1 MSNPS
6 FSNIDQWLFEL
17 YEGNLSPEQIAQ
29 LETFLMQHPE
39 LDVDLDMWKLS
50 YVSATP
56 LVYPHQDKLEK
67 RRPAIIYWSAG
78 TAAIFALIVGGIFY
92 FEADTTPMLSL
103 SSTPLANRDLSTN
116 IDLLNEKTVVYTDN
130 SSINSRL
137 EQNASQQYVSENN
150 VNGNNSQILTS
161 SNRALT
167 NDSYL
172 TEASLNSHLTHS
184 LAYSENSSS
193 RSTAV
198 GQMKMKRFHFDEQPY
213 SHLAFRMKNN
223 PSAEIEEIEDW
234 TLRRKSAKHKSQS
247 FSYKLNDF
255 KRAIQKMADNPI
267 ALKNLKDPHYHVPG
281 MQAVDINFGAVGTLL
296 ATRVQ
301 TNTRYQWMGQSNDQ
315 LSNNLLIDG
324 YVYAIRGGIG
334 LQVNQS
340 TYHKNG
346 YQNTFAAVT
355 YSPKFSVNK
364 NVTVE
369 PAIRFK
375 MGNQRINPSKLSL
388 GQLVEF
394 DRGNAQQFYSEDE
407 VPTGKAMWYKDLGL
421 SVMVNTKWFYAGA
434 QFDNLGRHQ
443 SNIYGSEGKQ
453 RAGIH
458 SVFTLGTDYESQNK
472 KLGFSPYFVYQN
484 FEKLSEAWLGANFR
498 ASWFTVGAA
507 VSSNAEPAASIGVK
521 FKHFA
526 MTYNADY
533 TKSMITSNYALSH
546 QLTLRFLT
554 NPSRV
559 GQRLLNY

>member
-29 LETFLMQHPE
+29 LEVFLMQHPE

-50 YVSATP
+50 YVSPTP

-67 RRPAIIYWSAG
+67 RRPAILYWSTSA
-78 TAAIFALIVGGIFY
+78 AAIFALVVGAIFY
-92 FEADTTPMLSL
+92 FEEDTASMSPF
-103 SSTPLANRDLSTN
+103 SSAAVAHKDLSIN
-116 IDLLNEKTVVYTDN
+116 ADLMNPN
-130 SSINSRL
+130 SINNSDSETNNALAQNSTFANTISYIDFSDPNTFSTSRF
-137 EQNASQQYVSENN
+137 EGTIETSYITENVLN
-150 VNGNNSQILTS
+150 NNSTHLIANNGLTIP
-161 SNRALT
+161 T
-167 NDSYL
+167 NSKID
-172 TEASLNSHLTHS
+172 
-184 LAYSENSSS
+184 
-193 RSTAV
+193 
-198 GQMKMKRFHFDEQPY
+198 QMKMKRFHFDDQPY
-213 SHLAFRMKNN
+213 SKLALGTKKDASDEM
-223 PSAEIEEIEDW
+223 EEIEDW
-234 TLRRKSAKHKSQS
+234 TLHRKSAKHKSQS
-247 FSYKLNDF
+247 FAYKMNDL
-255 KRAIQKMADNPI
+255 KRVIQKMADNPI

-334 LQVNQS
+334 LQVNQL

-364 NVTVE
+364 NVTIE

-472 KLGFSPYFVYQN
+472 KLGFSPYLVYQN
-484 FEKLSEAWLGANFR
+484 YEKLSEAWLGANFR
-498 ASWFTVGAA
+498 ASWFTMGAA